1 MGSGQGK
8 KQCKESV
15 CSVLNGISWSSLQPL
30 PRHRAHLI
38 RGGRKKVRTAEIWRT
53 IRKCCPHEFTAA
65 VVICTG
71 SVQDQ
76 ASQNPYMEW
85 GEDLQAP
92 SFTED
97 LSLLK
102 KKGKPTLSLEDMAT
116 FSDFSGWSHRQIH
129 MGRIFGHSSESTQTK
144 RRHKVTVWGIVWLWR
159 DSKKWRNT
167 YIHTWKRFSKN
178 KKVNK

>member
-1 MGSGQGK
+1 MGSAQGK

-30 PRHRAHLI
+30 PRH

-76 ASQNPYMEW
+76 ASQTPYMDR
-85 GEDLQAP
+85 GEDLQTP

-97 LSLLK
+97 LSLLRK
-102 KKGKPTLSLEDMAT
+102 RGKPTLFLEDMAT
-116 FSDFSGWSHRQIH
+116 FSDSSGWSLRQIH
-129 MGRIFGHSSESTQTK
+129 VGRTI
-144 RRHKVTVWGIVWLWR
+144 
-159 DSKKWRNT
+159 
-167 YIHTWKRFSKN
+167 
-178 KKVNK
+178 